1 MLLSSKLKSPDR
13 ECSTSL
19 SGMNDDRGLKVIIEL
34 AKVQCTKKKEIIP
47 ESYTFLETAIEMD
60 GDNKL
65 TINQTSNKISGIE
78 KDVKPRTIDSKK
90 TKNRYNRMVGGH
102 NR

>member
-1 MLLSSKLKSPDR
+1 
-13 ECSTSL
+13 
-19 SGMNDDRGLKVIIEL
+19 
-34 AKVQCTKKKEIIP
+34 
-47 ESYTFLETAIEMD
+47 MD

-102 NR
+102 NKQGHSSVYE

>member
-1 MLLSSKLKSPDR
+1 
-13 ECSTSL
+13 
-19 SGMNDDRGLKVIIEL
+19 
-34 AKVQCTKKKEIIP
+34 
-47 ESYTFLETAIEMD
+47 MD

-102 NR
+102 NRQGHKMKQLIDDIIEKEADLKYALE

>member
-1 MLLSSKLKSPDR
+1 
-13 ECSTSL
+13 
-19 SGMNDDRGLKVIIEL
+19 MNDDWGLKVIIEL